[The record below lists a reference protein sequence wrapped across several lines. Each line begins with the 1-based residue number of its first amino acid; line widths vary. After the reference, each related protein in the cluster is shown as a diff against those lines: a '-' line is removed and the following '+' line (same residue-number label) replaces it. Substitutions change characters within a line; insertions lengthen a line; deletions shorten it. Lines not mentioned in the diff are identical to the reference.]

1 MLSLVF
7 IFDDCPMPLVAAQLR
22 QWGIEVVSLAECPG
36 VRRVSKHRLRES
48 IEGKIAVVVG
58 DKELAQ
64 RLGVAYASYREV
76 EDFLRYLE
84 KELSPSYMP
93 YLQ

>member
-7 IFDDCPMPLVAAQLR
+7 IFDDCPMPLVAAKLR

-36 VRRVSKHRLRES
+36 VRRVSKHRLREF

-84 KELSPSYMP
+84 KELSP
-93 YLQ
+93 

>member
-7 IFDDCPMPLVAAQLR
+7 IFDDCPPPLAVAKLKL
-22 QWGIEVVSLAECPG
+22 WGIEVAALAECPG
-36 VRRVSKHRLRES
+36 VRRVFKHSLREV

-64 RLGVAYASYREV
+64 RLGIAYASYRDV
-76 EDFLRYLE
+76 EEFLRYLD
-84 KELSPSYMP
+84 KEVNPAFMP